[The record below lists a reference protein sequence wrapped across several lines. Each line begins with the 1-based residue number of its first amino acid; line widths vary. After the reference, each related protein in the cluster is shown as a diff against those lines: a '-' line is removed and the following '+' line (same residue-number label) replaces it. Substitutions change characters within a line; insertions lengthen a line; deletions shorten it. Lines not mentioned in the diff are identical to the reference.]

1 MNILTKRPSARLLN
15 LSVRTRHKQMTTDPN
30 EHYFNDDG
38 TPFNPDFIR
47 KPSLCVC
54 CAKDDIEAERVL
66 CDLTRADQQD
76 SEEEFQCFAYR
87 PKGSAPEDRDD
98 EVIPF

>member
-1 MNILTKRPSARLLN
+1 MIPLSRARK
-15 LSVRTRHKQMTTDPN
+15 LSCCRGEENEGPDPN
-30 EHYFNDDG
+30 AHYFNDDG
-38 TPFNPDFIR
+38 TPFNPDFIA

-54 CAKDDIEAERVL
+54 CAKDDMEAERVL

-76 SEEEFQCFAYR
+76 SEDEFQCFAYR
-87 PKGSAPEDRDD
+87 PKGSAPEKGDD